1 MLYNIYYSDVFAP
14 EQKLFVQEKKECDNL
29 EEATLYAARRC
40 VERQFEYERDFG
52 EIKSIFVDGAYKD
65 EYLIEHKASAELMD
79 AIGNKQY
86 CMAST
91 EHMRFYAV
99 PVEDDKLISEAF
111 KDGSL

>member
-1 MLYNIYYSDVFAP
+1 MLYNIYYTDVFTP
-14 EQKLFVQEKKECDNL
+14 KQKIFIQEKKEFDSF

-52 EIKSIFVDGAYKD
+52 EVKSSFINDALKD
-65 EYLIEHKASAELMD
+65 DYLIKRMANSELRE

-86 CMAST
+86 CMRTT

-99 PVEDDKLISEAF
+99 PTNDDLLISEAF
-111 KDGSL
+111 NNGTL